1 MPVVLCNIR
10 DPNAPSNY
18 VDAVQYDGLVDVHVD
33 PCTNAMHKCVW
44 LLHAHTK
51 SSITC
56 SLIPVA
62 SLT

>member
-33 PCTNAMHKCVW
+33 PCTNAMHKCVC

-51 SSITC
+51 KQHYM
-56 SLIPVA
+56 
-62 SLT
+62 